1 MPRQADISNVEK
13 SFILEA
19 LTQNL
24 RLDNRKFD
32 QHRPTQLTFG
42 EQYGT
47 VTVNVGKT
55 T

>member
-13 SFILEA
+13 TFILEA

-24 RLDNRKFD
+24 RLDGRKFD
-32 QHRPTQLTFG
+32 QYRGIQLDFG

-47 VTVNVGKT
+47 ATVSVGKT
-55 T
+55 R